1 MLDLFVTR
9 LLVPVLSFALFA
21 LVLYGALIM
30 LLGLDRFDATTNA
43 QETVRVL
50 R

>member
-1 MLDLFVTR
+1 MLDIFLTR
-9 LLVPVLSFALFA
+9 LLVPVLGFALFV

-43 QETVRVL
+43 QETVRVI

>member
-1 MLDLFVTR
+1 MLDIFLTR
-9 LLVPVLSFALFA
+9 LLVPVLGFMLFV

-43 QETVRVL
+43 QETVRVI